1 MSKRENRD
9 TYLPE
14 SKVVTRIVDTSDKI
28 SQFLAEL
35 QQQLPDERSQL
46 HMDNLIGLQDK
57 LTEKIADYRDK
68 APWQV
73 TDTYVQYVDAGSGKV
88 EDMMKEQGSVTS
100 INDATA
106 VALALNEEMAR
117 ELEHVSINEGVQE
130 SREAFENLQF
140 LIRETCRK
148 ISMDRSMAGDL

>member
-14 SKVVTRIVDTSDKI
+14 SKIVTRIVDTSNKI
-28 SQFLAEL
+28 SQFLAKL
-35 QQQLPDERSQL
+35 RQQLPDERSQM
-46 HMDNLIGLQDK
+46 HMDNIVALQDQ
-57 LTEKIADYRDK
+57 LTAKIADYRDK

-73 TDTYVQYVDAGSGKV
+73 TDTYVQYVDVGSGKV
-88 EDMMKEQGSVTS
+88 EDMMNEQGALTS
-100 INDATA
+100 INDAT
-106 VALALNEEMAR
+106 VLALALNEEMAR
-117 ELEHVSINEGVQE
+117 ELEHVSINEGVEE